1 MSRLGRKP
9 VALPSGVTVE
19 VHPSAGSGDVI
30 HVTGPKGNL
39 TFGVLPDIT
48 IAVEGSIVTVG
59 RKNDEKKTR
68 AAHGLTRALLQN
80 MTVGVSQGF
89 SKQLEIIG
97 VGYKVQV
104 TGKSLVLQLGYSHPV
119 PFALPAGIEA
129 VLDEKNKNLLTI
141 RGIDRQLVGQVSAEI
156 RGLRPP
162 EPYKGKGIRYTTE
175 HVRRKAGKAAVA
187 KAAA

>member
-19 VHPSAGSGDVI
+19 VKNEML
-30 HVTGPKGNL
+30 HVTGSKGTL

-48 IAVEGSIVTVG
+48 IAVEGSTVTVG

-89 SKQLEIIG
+89 SKKLEIIG

-104 TGKSLVLQLGYSHPV
+104 QGKSLVLQLGYSHPV
-119 PFALPAGIEA
+119 NFTLPAGIEA
-129 VLDEKNKNLLTI
+129 ALDEKNKNLLTI
-141 RGIDRQLVGQVSAEI
+141 RGIDKQLVGQVAAEL

-162 EPYKGKGIRYTTE
+162 EPYKGKGIRYVDE
-175 HVRRKAGKAAVA
+175 YVRRKAGKAAVA